1 MSKTEKALEK
11 VTGMSFIKT
20 FTQLQKKE
28 NYYLLLHKTEVWV
41 KLLIDE
47 DLNLE
52 ISLEGFHSPEE
63 IQLILEDI
71 DYLMAM
77 VTLELEQE

>member
-11 VTGMSFIKT
+11 VIGMSFIKT
-20 FTQLQKKE
+20 FAQLQKKE
-28 NYYLLLHKTEVWV
+28 NYYLLLHKTGVWAG
-41 KLLIDE
+41 LLIDE